1 MDLSSTSLRTSRL
14 LLKAFVPA
22 DAPDA
27 HAASTPTL
35 TRYMTWDPA
44 PSLEHFEQICRTWLP
59 MMADGTD
66 VSFALRLASNHEF
79 LGIVALH
86 HIDASEP
93 TVGIWIKEAM
103 HGYGFGREAVAAV
116 VSFAAR
122 LGKQAVLY
130 PVVEQNLQSRHLAEC
145 LGGHVIGKATLRKA
159 SGVEL
164 PEVIYRIP
172 AAD

>member
-1 MDLSSTSLRTSRL
+1 
-14 LLKAFVPA
+14 
-22 DAPDA
+22 
-27 HAASTPTL
+27 
-35 TRYMTWDPA
+35 
-44 PSLEHFEQICRTWLP
+44 
-59 MMADGTD
+59 MMAEGTD
-66 VSFALRLASNHEF
+66 VSFAVRLASNHEF

-86 HIDASEP
+86 HIDTSES

-130 PVVEQNLQSRHLAEC
+130 PVVEQNLRSRRLAEC
-145 LGGHVIGKATLRKA
+145 LGGYVIGKATLRKA

-164 PEVIYRIP
+164 PEVIYCIP
-172 AAD
+172 AQCNLPKRI

>member
-1 MDLSSTSLRTSRL
+1 
-14 LLKAFVPA
+14 
-22 DAPDA
+22 
-27 HAASTPTL
+27 
-35 TRYMTWDPA
+35 MTWDPA
-44 PSLEHFEQICRTWLP
+44 PSLEHFEQIWRTWLP
-59 MMADGTD
+59 MMVAGID
-66 VSFALRLASNHEF
+66 VSFAVRLASNHEF

-86 HIDASEP
+86 HIDALEP
-93 TVGIWIKEAM
+93 QVGIWIKEAM

-130 PVVEQNLQSRHLAEC
+130 PVVEQNLASRHLAEC
-145 LGGHVIGKATLRKA
+145 LGGDVIGKGTLRKA

-172 AAD
+172 AADTQ